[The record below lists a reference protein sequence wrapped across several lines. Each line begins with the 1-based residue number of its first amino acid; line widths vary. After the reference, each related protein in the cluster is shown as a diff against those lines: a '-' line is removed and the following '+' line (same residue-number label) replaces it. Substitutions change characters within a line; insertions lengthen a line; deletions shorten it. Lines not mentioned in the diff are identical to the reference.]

1 MPLVDLAEATQ
12 DTSADEIKAYAD
24 AVAQEVESERQGE
37 TKTDAQIV
45 NDVASIET
53 SAENNASSESAEVED
68 QGEESSDKPSSPKW
82 MNDDVKAEVA
92 AYGISESDLSDFANR
107 EELNRALRLLDKTAL
122 EAGRKATVE
131 SESLKT
137 RDDKGQFVKKEEAK
151 PSSSEEITPKS
162 GRYELSIDK
171 DEYDDGL
178 VNELTRMRDHYE
190 ASREHTELRLAQLES
205 YFEQVSALE
214 KERQFDSYVDA
225 LGHADLFGK
234 TGSESEQ
241 ELTRRKDLR
250 VASKAQLI
258 GLERL
263 GRPAEENSKLI
274 ERVANMVFADEL
286 SKKRLKQQTQKIS
299 RQSNGRLGGSP
310 TKPLSAR
317 DDPRD
322 EADKLYKELE
332 RV

>member
-1 MPLVDLAEATQ
+1 MMSEEIELNSDMSTDEINAYAN
-12 DTSADEIKAYAD
+12 SIADE
-24 AVAQEVESERQGE
+24 VEAERQSE

-68 QGEESSDKPSSPKW
+68 QSEKSSNKPSSPRW

-131 SESLKT
+131 SEAAKT
-137 RDDKGQFVKKEEAK
+137 RDEKGQFVKKEEAK
-151 PSSSEEITPKS
+151 SSDSEGEAPKS
-162 GRYELSIDK
+162 GRYEIALSK
-171 DEYDDGL
+171 DIYDDEI
-178 VNELTRMRDHYE
+178 VNEFTRMRDHYE
-190 ASREHTELRLAQLES
+190 SRIEQLES
-205 YFEQVSALE
+205 HFMQSNANEE
-214 KERQFDSYVDA
+214 ERQYDSYVDS
-225 LGHADLFGK
+225 LGHSELFGK

-241 ELTRRKDLR
+241 ELTRRRDLH
-250 VASKAQLI
+250 VAVKAQLI

-263 GRPAEENSKLI
+263 GRPAELNDKLI

-286 SKKRLKQQTQKIS
+286 SKKRLKQQTHKIS

-310 TKPLSAR
+310 TKPLPSR
-317 DDPRD
+317 DNPRD
-322 EADKLYKELE
+322 EADRLYKELE

>member
-1 MPLVDLAEATQ
+1 MALSDLTEVTQ
-12 DTSADEIKAYAD
+12 ETTSDEISSYAD

-82 MNDDVKAEVA
+82 INDDVKAEVA
-92 AYGISESDLSDFANR
+92 AYGFSESDLSDFASR
-107 EELNRALRLLDKTAL
+107 EEFNRALRLLDKTAL

-131 SESLKT
+131 SESSKT
-137 RDDKGQFVKKEEAK
+137 RDDKGKFVKKEEAK
-151 PSSSEEITPKS
+151 PSSSEETTPKS
-162 GRYELSIDK
+162 GRYEIALSK
-171 DEYDDGL
+171 DMYDDEI
-178 VNELTRMRDHYE
+178 VNEFTRMRDHYE
-190 ASREHTELRLAQLES
+190 SRLEQLES
-205 YFEQVSALE
+205 HFMQVNANE
-214 KERQFDSYVDA
+214 EERQYDSYVDS
-225 LGHADLFGK
+225 LGHSDLFGK
-234 TGSESEQ
+234 TGSESQQ
-241 ELTRRKDLR
+241 ELDRRRDLH
-250 VASKAQLI
+250 VAVKAQLI

-263 GRPAEENSKLI
+263 GRPAELNNKLI

-299 RQSNGRLGGSP
+299 KQSQLRQGGSP
-310 TKPLSAR
+310 TKPLPAR

-322 EADKLYKELE
+322 EADRLYKELE

>member
-1 MPLVDLAEATQ
+1 MALSDLTEVTQ
-12 DTSADEIKAYAD
+12 ETTSDEISSYAD

-82 MNDDVKAEVA
+82 INDDVKAEVA
-92 AYGISESDLSDFANR
+92 AYGFSESDLSDFASR
-107 EELNRALRLLDKTAL
+107 EEFNRALRLLDKTAL

-131 SESLKT
+131 SEASKT
-137 RDDKGQFVKKEEAK
+137 RDEKGQFVKKEEAK
-151 PSSSEEITPKS
+151 PSSSEETTPKS
-162 GRYELSIDK
+162 GRYEIALSK
-171 DEYDDGL
+171 DMYDDEI
-178 VNELTRMRDHYE
+178 VNEFTRMRDHYE
-190 ASREHTELRLAQLES
+190 SRLEQLES
-205 YFEQVSALE
+205 HFMQVNANE
-214 KERQFDSYVDA
+214 EERQYDSYVDS
-225 LGHADLFGK
+225 LGHSDLFGK
-234 TGSESEQ
+234 TGSESQQ
-241 ELTRRKDLR
+241 ELDRRRDLH
-250 VASKAQLI
+250 VAVKAQLI

-263 GRPAEENSKLI
+263 GRPAELNNKLI

-299 RQSNGRLGGSP
+299 KQSQLRQGGSP
-310 TKPLSAR
+310 TKPLPAR

-322 EADKLYKELE
+322 EADRLYKELE